1 MSRPSLPG
9 TPPPALPS
17 KPSSLRRGPI
27 ALGPS
32 ASSPGHRGVCSRR
45 GRRRLWE
52 RIPRARPALAGP
64 ARDGPPAPGRSSR
77 RLPGP
82 RSRASPA
89 RAPRRG
95 RPRCSVAAS
104 AVAQTAPPLA
114 AGMVGRAPRGAGSA
128 HSPDG
133 ARRGEPRPARS
144 DLPFLAPFP
153 PFASGA
159 APGPAPGPSRRVSLP
174 AARARRDSRRGALR
188 VTPAGGGWRRV
199 LLCQITAGVG
209 SRQDPG
215 LSPGGVPAVGDWRA

>member
-1 MSRPSLPG
+1 MGKGYGQAVSSRDPSASL
-9 TPPPALPS
+9 ALES
-17 KPSSLRRGPI
+17 FQRGPI
-27 ALGPS
+27 ALRPGAP
-32 ASSPGHRGVCSRR
+32 SPGHHGGCSSGRG
-45 GRRRLWE
+45 G
-52 RIPRARPALAGP
+52 GP
-64 ARDGPPAPGRSSR
+64 GSAPHGQGQPGKGPPSPGRSSR

-104 AVAQTAPPLA
+104 AVAQAAAPLA

-159 APGPAPGPSRRVSLP
+159 SRRVSPP
-174 AARARRDSRRGALR
+174 AAGARRDSRSGALR

-199 LLCQITAGVG
+199 MLCQITAGVG
-209 SRQDPG
+209 SRQDPE
-215 LSPGGVPAVGDWRA
+215 LSPGGVPAVGDWRARGPVRSREVP